1 MNKADAH
8 FVFRKA
14 SSEETSQKDLSE
26 LAKSD
31 DVLIACAVASNK
43 TTSQE
48 TLEALQ
54 AAGDPDV
61 LDCLRKRGF
70 ALGQGA
76 EGAAH

>member
-1 MNKADAH
+1 MFKLMKKIDAH
-8 FVFRKA
+8 FFRKA

-54 AAGDPDV
+54 ATGDPDV
-61 LDCLRKRGF
+61 LDCLRKHGIV
-70 ALGQGA
+70 
-76 EGAAH
+76 